1 MKKRSCL
8 FIILIALS
16 ALGRT
21 YSQELP
27 RKLEEAAAHHKGY
40 RFSQAIE
47 IYRGILEQRP
57 DSTLKTE
64 ADSLQN
70 MEIQKSLI
78 ASENGMNMLLF
89 SSTPA
94 PVTKKVFQAEGFFLR
109 YPGFEENSWML
120 PPVEFIKDAQGN
132 PFNVMNMPQES
143 TEIVFSAQ
151 DESGA
156 WNIMH
161 TRKLNDTLWSAP
173 QILNENITSAGNEI
187 LPHLSPDGKTLYFSS
202 DGHSGMGGY
211 DLYMSRW
218 NEETGDWDVAQNLGF
233 PYSSTGNDYLC
244 YNTPDGLF
252 TVLASDRE
260 TGAQELTLY
269 VTRYEA
275 LPLKKEVTQ
284 EEAPAAATLSEKQQ
298 NGEAQA
304 PEKEK
309 GEAAAAEDEG
319 YAEYSQAVKEV
330 RELQNRLKTSVAQLD
345 KRREEYAGTTDS
357 LQRVKQEQH
366 ILSLEADLL
375 ALTQS
380 TTSAVSRLQKIEMDF
395 LSKGIIIAQMIEAEE
410 DAAQET
416 GSDLPPIEFEFAENG
431 MGQTP
436 AFNFEVVVPAVDLSF
451 KIADES
457 VIADLS
463 ELPGG
468 LVYHIQ
474 LMTTNRPAA
483 AKSFKGLSPIFERKL
498 SSGKYTYSAGMFST
512 YAEALKNLNT
522 VRKRGF
528 PTALITAY
536 SNGKSI
542 STKNARIM
550 EKQDNSIYRV
560 TIAGYET
567 LPAEALAAIRE
578 NTNKDIAK
586 AAIDGVMKFVIGPF
600 TNKVQADALAGAIS
614 ARGVAAE
621 VEKVAN

>member
-8 FIILIALS
+8 LIILIALS
-16 ALGRT
+16 ATCRT

-27 RKLEEAAAHHKGY
+27 RKLEEAAAHHKEY
-40 RFSQAIE
+40 RFSQAIG
-47 IYRGILEQRP
+47 IYRSILEQRP
-57 DSTLKTE
+57 DSTLTTE
-64 ADSLQN
+64 ADSLLN
-70 MEIQKSLI
+70 MEIQKSLVT
-78 ASENGMNMLLF
+78 SENGNNMLLF
-89 SSTPA
+89 ASAPA
-94 PVTKKVFQAEGFFLR
+94 PVTKKVFPAEKFFLR
-109 YPGFEENSWML
+109 YPGFEEGSWML
-120 PPVEFIKDAQGN
+120 PPAEFVKEAQGN

-143 TEIVFSAQ
+143 SEIVFSAQ

-156 WNIMH
+156 WNIMY

-173 QILNENITSAGNEI
+173 QILNENITTAGNEI

-211 DLYMSRW
+211 DLYMSKW
-218 NEETGDWDVAQNLGF
+218 NEETGDWDTAQNLGF

-244 YNTPDGLF
+244 YNTPDSFF
-252 TVLASDRE
+252 TILASDRE
-260 TGAQELTLY
+260 TQQGELTLY
-269 VTRYEA
+269 ITRYEA
-275 LPLKKEVTQ
+275 LPLKNEVSQEDAPALATLAGARQQ
-284 EEAPAAATLSEKQQ
+284 EESPAGSR
-298 NGEAQA
+298 
-304 PEKEK
+304 KET
-309 GEAAAAEDEG
+309 ESASEDEG

-330 RELQNRLKTSVAQLD
+330 RELQDRLKRSVAQLD
-345 KRREEYAGTTDS
+345 KRREEYAITTDS

-380 TTSAVSRLQKIEMDF
+380 TTSAVAKLQKIEMDF
-395 LSKGIIIAQMIEAEE
+395 LSKGIIIAQMMETEEEEA
-410 DAAQET
+410 A
-416 GSDLPPIEFEFAENG
+416 GSAPDMPPMEFEFAENS

-451 KIADES
+451 KIAEES
-457 VIADLS
+457 VVADLS

-483 AKSFKGLSPIFERKL
+483 AKSFKGLTPVFERKL
-498 SSGKYTYSAGMFST
+498 SSGKYTYSAGVFST

-542 STKNARIM
+542 STRNARIM

-560 TIAGYET
+560 TIAGYDT
-567 LPAEALAAIRE
+567 LPAEALSAIRE
-578 NTNKDIAK
+578 NTTKDIAK

-600 TNKVQADALAGAIS
+600 TNKAQADALAGAIS